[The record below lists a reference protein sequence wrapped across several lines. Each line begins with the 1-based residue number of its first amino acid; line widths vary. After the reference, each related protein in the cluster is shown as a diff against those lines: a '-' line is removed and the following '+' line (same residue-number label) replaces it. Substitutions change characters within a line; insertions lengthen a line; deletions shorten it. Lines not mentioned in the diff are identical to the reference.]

1 VYHLHCFALR
11 LNTVF
16 MSSSVPT
23 LYHTFHGF
31 VKGLSLFHVNPVDVR
46 KIVSISYR
54 KRWFCIRDRNYP
66 HQLSVKYSNP
76 ITITVPVPFVPIP
89 KLILWF
95 PYPIYLTTSSMT
107 LRYMTHDEV
116 LVEMASIEVKK
127 QFIEKVDE
135 KANEQLQ
142 RQFMNELHK

>member
-1 VYHLHCFALR
+1 
-11 LNTVF
+11 
-16 MSSSVPT
+16 
-23 LYHTFHGF
+23 
-31 VKGLSLFHVNPVDVR
+31 
-46 KIVSISYR
+46 
-54 KRWFCIRDRNYP
+54 
-66 HQLSVKYSNP
+66 
-76 ITITVPVPFVPIP
+76 
-89 KLILWF
+89 
-95 PYPIYLTTSSMT
+95 MT